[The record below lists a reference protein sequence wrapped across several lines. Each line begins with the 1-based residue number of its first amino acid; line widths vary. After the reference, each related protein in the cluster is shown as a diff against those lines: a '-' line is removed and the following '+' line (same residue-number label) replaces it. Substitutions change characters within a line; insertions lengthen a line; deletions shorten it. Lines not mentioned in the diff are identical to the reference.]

1 MHIFQNSFR
10 SERSIGPY
18 HVSINSFSRKPVW
31 PWVWF
36 WLTRNKRTKVKRVFL
51 ESFPGSPPFILSP
64 SLPSFSTSFLFPS
77 SQPLQSY
84 SLFQASLILMI
95 LLLQPCASPPVL
107 ELQVHTT
114 MLRFQFIWGGAHNEN
129 LWWQEIQDSHFRA
142 CKLQTCVLGR
152 LEIPR
157 VFPMALLFPVH
168 MGRTPRLQDDWG
180 DSGPTGSQ

>member
-10 SERSIGPY
+10 SERSTSPS

-31 PWVWF
+31 HWVWF

-51 ESFPGSPPFILSP
+51 ESFPGTPPFILSP

-95 LLLQPCASPPVL
+95 LLLQPCPPPSPTPHAGIAGAYHHASFPVYL
-107 ELQVHTT
+107 
-114 MLRFQFIWGGAHNEN
+114 GGLHNEN

-142 CKLQTCVLGR
+142 CKLKTCVLGR

-168 MGRTPRLQDDWG
+168 MGKDT
-180 DSGPTGSQ
+180 